1 MERTVC
7 PDWERWGRLH
17 RNEFSFICSFNSLH
31 CATVPESVMDAE
43 TTMVNQTTNK
53 PVQSS
58 VIRTMRG
65 IVKGAMGVKRNDIK
79 SSLGSLGRKVTTNL
93 DSILKSKDITWPT
106 KVLIVKAMVFLVV
119 MYGCESWTIK
129 KAAAAAAAAK
139 SLQSCLTLWPHGLQH
154 TRLPCL
160 SPTPKVYSNSCPLSR
175 WCHSA
180 ISPSVFPLFSHLQSF
195 PASESFPMSQLF
207 TSGGQST
214 GISASAPALPM
225 NIQDWFP
232 LGLTS
237 WISLLSK
244 GLSRVFSKTT
254 VQKHQFFGSQVSL

>member
-129 KAAAAAAAAK
+129 KADCQRIDAFELWWWRRLLRVPWTARR
-139 SLQSCLTLWPHGLQH
+139 SNQSIL
-154 TRLPCL
+154 
-160 SPTPKVYSNSCPLSR
+160 KE
-175 WCHSA
+175 
-180 ISPSVFPLFSHLQSF
+180 ISPEYSLEGLMLKLKLQYFDHLMQRV
-195 PASESFPMSQLF
+195 ESLEKTPML
-207 TSGGQST
+207 GGIGSRRRRGRQRMRWLD
-214 GISASAPALPM
+214 GITDSM
-225 NIQDWFP
+225 DVI
-232 LGLTS
+232 
-237 WISLLSK
+237 
-244 GLSRVFSKTT
+244 
-254 VQKHQFFGSQVSL
+254 